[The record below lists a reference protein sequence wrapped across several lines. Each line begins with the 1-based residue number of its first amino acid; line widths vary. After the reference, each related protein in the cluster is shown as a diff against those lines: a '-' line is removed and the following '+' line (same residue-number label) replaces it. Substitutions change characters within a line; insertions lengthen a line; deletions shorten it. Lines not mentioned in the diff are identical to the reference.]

1 MSEKLDVSYS
11 LTEEEKRI
19 FRKFKR
25 SNSAKLTKSE
35 FQTMLRSKL
44 VDGGFGGEYYW
55 FSNGSFDEG
64 VACLSENG
72 LRVKAA
78 MRAEKKLSVRYW
90 ITTGVAIA
98 GFLLAVRYF
107 SNSSFLMS
115 CQSFI
120 VLLLFLDKRVQR
132 SVKALFRSL
141 WAAAAI

>member
-55 FSNGSFDEG
+55 FSNGSFDE
-64 VACLSENG
+64 E
-72 LRVKAA
+72 
-78 MRAEKKLSVRYW
+78 
-90 ITTGVAIA
+90 
-98 GFLLAVRYF
+98 LLAYRKTVCALKPPCGPR
-107 SNSSFLMS
+107 
-115 CQSFI
+115 
-120 VLLLFLDKRVQR
+120 R
-132 SVKALFRSL
+132 S
-141 WAAAAI
+141 

>member
-11 LTEEEKRI
+11 LTEEKRI

-98 GFLLAVRYF
+98 GFLLAVL
-107 SNSSFLMS
+107 SLLMQHGIIS
-115 CQSFI
+115 
-120 VLLLFLDKRVQR
+120 LLPL
-132 SVKALFRSL
+132 
-141 WAAAAI
+141 

>member
-1 MSEKLDVSYS
+1 MGEKLDVSYS

-44 VDGGFGGEYYW
+44 VDGGFGGEYYR

-98 GFLLAVRYF
+98 GFLLAVL
-107 SNSSFLMS
+107 SLLMQHGIIS
-115 CQSFI
+115 
-120 VLLLFLDKRVQR
+120 LLPL
-132 SVKALFRSL
+132 
-141 WAAAAI
+141 

>member
-78 MRAEKKLSVRYW
+78 MRADIGLQQELQSPVSCLPSCLS
-90 ITTGVAIA
+90 
-98 GFLLAVRYF
+98 
-107 SNSSFLMS
+107 S
-115 CQSFI
+115 CNMG
-120 VLLLFLDKRVQR
+120 
-132 SVKALFRSL
+132 
-141 WAAAAI
+141 

>member
-11 LTEEEKRI
+11 LTEEENRI

-98 GFLLAVRYF
+98 GFLLAVL
-107 SNSSFLMS
+107 SLLM
-115 CQSFI
+115 
-120 VLLLFLDKRVQR
+120 
-132 SVKALFRSL
+132 
-141 WAAAAI
+141 

>member
-98 GFLLAVRYF
+98 GFLLAVLSLLMQHGIISLLYCRYDDGE
-107 SNSSFLMS
+107 NATQNRDDLRWPG
-115 CQSFI
+115 
-120 VLLLFLDKRVQR
+120 LK
-132 SVKALFRSL
+132 
-141 WAAAAI
+141 

>member
-1 MSEKLDVSYS
+1 MSGKLDISYS

-25 SNSAKLTKSE
+25 SNSARLTKAE

-64 VACLSENG
+64 IACLSENG

-78 MRAEKKLSVRYW
+78 MQAEKKLGVRYW

-98 GFLLAVRYF
+98 GFLLAVL
-107 SNSSFLMS
+107 SLLMQHGIIS
-115 CQSFI
+115 
-120 VLLLFLDKRVQR
+120 LLPL
-132 SVKALFRSL
+132 
-141 WAAAAI
+141 

>member
-1 MSEKLDVSYS
+1 MSEKLDVSCS

-44 VDGGFGGEYYW
+44 VDGGFVGEYYW

-98 GFLLAVRYF
+98 GFLLAVL
-107 SNSSFLMS
+107 SLLMQHGIIS
-115 CQSFI
+115 
-120 VLLLFLDKRVQR
+120 LLPL
-132 SVKALFRSL
+132 
-141 WAAAAI
+141 

>member
-25 SNSAKLTKSE
+25 SNSAK
-35 FQTMLRSKL
+35 LRSKL

-98 GFLLAVRYF
+98 GFLLAVL
-107 SNSSFLMS
+107 SLLMQHGIIS
-115 CQSFI
+115 
-120 VLLLFLDKRVQR
+120 LLPL
-132 SVKALFRSL
+132 
-141 WAAAAI
+141 

>member
-25 SNSAKLTKSE
+25 SNRARLTKAE

-55 FSNGSFDEG
+55 FSEGSFDEG
-64 VACLSENG
+64 IACLSENG

-98 GFLLAVRYF
+98 GFLLAVL
-107 SNSSFLMS
+107 SLLMQHGIIS
-115 CQSFI
+115 
-120 VLLLFLDKRVQR
+120 LLPL
-132 SVKALFRSL
+132 
-141 WAAAAI
+141 

>member
-25 SNSAKLTKSE
+25 SNSARLNKAE
-35 FQTMLRSKL
+35 FQTMIRSKL

-55 FSNGSFDEG
+55 FSEGSFDEG
-64 VACLSENG
+64 IACLSENG

-78 MRAEKKLSVRYW
+78 MQAEKKLSVRYW

-98 GFLLAVRYF
+98 GFLLAVL
-107 SNSSFLMS
+107 S
-115 CQSFI
+115 
-120 VLLLFLDKRVQR
+120 LLIQHGII
-132 SVKALFRSL
+132 SL
-141 WAAAAI
+141 LPL

>member
-25 SNSAKLTKSE
+25 SNSARLTKAE

-55 FSNGSFDEG
+55 FSEGSFDEG
-64 VACLSENG
+64 IACLSENG

-78 MRAEKKLSVRYW
+78 MRAEKKLSARYW

-98 GFLLAVRYF
+98 GFLLAVL
-107 SNSSFLMS
+107 SLLMQHGIIS
-115 CQSFI
+115 
-120 VLLLFLDKRVQR
+120 LLPL
-132 SVKALFRSL
+132 
-141 WAAAAI
+141 

>member
-98 GFLLAVRYF
+98 GFRRPVSPHATWDNITTAAMMMERTPHKTVMICGGLVLNRYAF
-107 SNSSFLMS
+107 QLVSP
-115 CQSFI
+115 
-120 VLLLFLDKRVQR
+120 
-132 SVKALFRSL
+132 
-141 WAAAAI
+141 

>member
-44 VDGGFGGEYYW
+44 VDGGFGGEW

-98 GFLLAVRYF
+98 GFLLAVL
-107 SNSSFLMS
+107 SLLMQHGIIS
-115 CQSFI
+115 
-120 VLLLFLDKRVQR
+120 LLPL
-132 SVKALFRSL
+132 
-141 WAAAAI
+141 

>member
-1 MSEKLDVSYS
+1 MGEKLDVSYS

-25 SNSAKLTKSE
+25 SNSARLTKAE

-55 FSNGSFDEG
+55 FSEGSFDEG
-64 VACLSENG
+64 IACLSENG

-98 GFLLAVRYF
+98 GFLLAVL
-107 SNSSFLMS
+107 SLLMQHGIIS
-115 CQSFI
+115 
-120 VLLLFLDKRVQR
+120 LLPL
-132 SVKALFRSL
+132 
-141 WAAAAI
+141 

>member
-19 FRKFKR
+19 FREFKR

-64 VACLSENG
+64 IACLSENG

-78 MRAEKKLSVRYW
+78 MQAEKKLSVRYW

-98 GFLLAVRYF
+98 GFLLAVL
-107 SNSSFLMS
+107 SLLMQHGIIS
-115 CQSFI
+115 
-120 VLLLFLDKRVQR
+120 LLPL
-132 SVKALFRSL
+132 
-141 WAAAAI
+141 

>member
-25 SNSAKLTKSE
+25 SNSARLTKAE
-35 FQTMLRSKL
+35 FQTMLQSKL

-64 VACLSENG
+64 IACLSENG

-98 GFLLAVRYF
+98 GLLLAIL
-107 SNSSFLMS
+107 SLLMQHGIIS
-115 CQSFI
+115 
-120 VLLLFLDKRVQR
+120 LLPL
-132 SVKALFRSL
+132 
-141 WAAAAI
+141 

>member
-55 FSNGSFDEG
+55 FSNGSEG

-98 GFLLAVRYF
+98 GFLLAVENATQNRDD
-107 SNSSFLMS
+107 LRWPG
-115 CQSFI
+115 
-120 VLLLFLDKRVQR
+120 LK
-132 SVKALFRSL
+132 
-141 WAAAAI
+141 

>member
-55 FSNGSFDEG
+55 FS
-64 VACLSENG
+64 APL
-72 LRVKAA
+72 
-78 MRAEKKLSVRYW
+78 MRE
-90 ITTGVAIA
+90 
-98 GFLLAVRYF
+98 LLAYRKTVCALKPPCGPR
-107 SNSSFLMS
+107 
-115 CQSFI
+115 
-120 VLLLFLDKRVQR
+120 R
-132 SVKALFRSL
+132 S
-141 WAAAAI
+141 

>member
-98 GFLLAVRYF
+98 GFLLAVLSLLMQHGIISLCRYDDGE
-107 SNSSFLMS
+107 NTAHNRDNLRWPG
-115 CQSFI
+115 
-120 VLLLFLDKRVQR
+120 LK
-132 SVKALFRSL
+132 
-141 WAAAAI
+141 

>member
-44 VDGGFGGEYYW
+44 VDGGFGGECYW

-78 MRAEKKLSVRYW
+78 MQAEKKLSVRYW

-98 GFLLAVRYF
+98 GFLLAVL
-107 SNSSFLMS
+107 SLLMQHGIIS
-115 CQSFI
+115 
-120 VLLLFLDKRVQR
+120 LLPL
-132 SVKALFRSL
+132 
-141 WAAAAI
+141 